1 MAKQV
6 LDIRA
11 GKGNMSIAQSNE
23 HLRVGS
29 ENAFKARLSENYNPT
44 REHLDFEIKEGG
56 VITALNKDDS
66 ITARIKRNLKRRGIK
81 MLENRRMYANIIIG
95 GSRE

>member
-1 MAKQV
+1 
-6 LDIRA
+6 
-11 GKGNMSIAQSNE
+11 MSIAQSNE

-66 ITARIKRNLKRRGIK
+66 ITARIKRNLKSHWQALRSPRTFVQSVLSI
-81 MLENRRMYANIIIG
+81 
-95 GSRE
+95 